1 MTKYTATFSNGQ
13 TAKRSS
19 ARPYAFAW
27 AVIRIDDNMVADFG
41 FSADRANAAKGAA
54 GVQWKGIS
62 ARDRRNVA
70 LCRLHAK
77 MAKEQGF
84 ASIDALHAHWGA
96 QAVAHNAARRI
107 EIVEVTGA

>member
-1 MTKYTATFSNGQ
+1 
-13 TAKRSS
+13 
-19 ARPYAFAW
+19 
-27 AVIRIDDNMVADFG
+27 VIRLDDNMVEAFG

-54 GVQWKGIS
+54 AVQWKGIS

-84 ASIDALHAHWGA
+84 ASVDALRAHWDGRA
-96 QAVAHNAARRI
+96 AEHNAARRI
-107 EIVEVTGA
+107 EIVAL